1 MAFARGVLFV
11 LTLAVFASPGLA
23 AERPDCAGPVEVRS
37 AHIVRTERNGV
48 LVISDGRAV
57 HLEGI
62 RLASGKSDRAPQ
74 TFQDQALSA
83 LAQLANDQL
92 LTLTAVEPKEDRYDR
107 IRAQAFSDDTWLQT
121 ALLKRGLARVAIS
134 PDRIECASE
143 LYAAEVQARAAR
155 AGLWSAAAYAIRTP
169 VNVGGD
175 IGTFQIVEGK
185 VSGADMLNG
194 TMTLSFGIGLKG
206 EFRAVV
212 ANDDMA
218 NFRMIGVNP
227 KGYAGKTVRVRGV
240 VQNDNGPL
248 IQIANPMQ
256 VEIVQ

>member
-1 MAFARGVLFV
+1 MTFGRGLLFALALVVRVVPAFAADL
-11 LTLAVFASPGLA
+11 
-23 AERPDCAGPVEVRS
+23 PDCAGQVEVRS

-62 RLASGKSDRAPQ
+62 RLPSAKSDRAPLA
-74 TFQDQALSA
+74 FQDQALGA
-83 LAQLANDQL
+83 LGQMATDQL

-107 IRAQAFSDDTWLQT
+107 IRAQAFSDDGWLQT
-121 ALLKRGLARVAIS
+121 TLLKRGLARVSIA

-143 LYAAEVQARAAR
+143 LYAAESQARAAHV
-155 AGLWSAAAYAIRTP
+155 GLWSAPAYAIRTP
-169 VNVGGD
+169 LNLGGD

-185 VSGADMLNG
+185 VTGADTVGGL
-194 TMTLSFGIGLKG
+194 MTLSFGIGLKG

-212 ANDDMA
+212 ADADMA

-227 KGYAGKTVRVRGV
+227 KGYAGKTVRLRGF
-240 VQNDNGPL
+240 VQNDNGPM
-248 IQIANPMQ
+248 IAIANPMQ
-256 VEIVQ
+256 IETLP